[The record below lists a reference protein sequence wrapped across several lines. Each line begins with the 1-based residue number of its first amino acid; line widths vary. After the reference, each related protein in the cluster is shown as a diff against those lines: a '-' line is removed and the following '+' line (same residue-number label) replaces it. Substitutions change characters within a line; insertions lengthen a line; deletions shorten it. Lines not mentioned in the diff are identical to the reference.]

1 MYVNMV
7 MKILK
12 KVLSY
17 AEITRKENTIVIRID
32 DTNGLDF
39 SECIHLD
46 MAISILENEENLQL
60 IPEDEIDMKSNFSM
74 VSPDFNV
81 YFSFSSNDK
90 N

>member
-7 MKILK
+7 MEMLK

-17 AEITRKENTIVIRID
+17 AEITRKDNTIIVRID
-32 DTNGLDF
+32 DINGF
-39 SECIHLD
+39 GFTECIHLD

-60 IPEDEIDMKSNFSM
+60 ISESEIDMKSNFLM
-74 VSPDFNV
+74 VSPDYNV
-81 YFSFSSNDK
+81 YFSFSCNDK